1 MSLIEWRK
9 SVIKDFPIC
18 RNCKE
23 KTTGIDE
30 SMIIIG
36 VDTDNGK
43 VNNGFYS
50 EHKQCKPIIK
60 TFTRSNNE

>member
-9 SVIKDFPIC
+9 SVIKDYPIC

-23 KTTGIDE
+23 TTTGIDQA
-30 SMIIIG
+30 MIIIG
-36 VDTDNGK
+36 VDIDNGK
-43 VNNGFYS
+43 TNNSWYS
-50 EHKQCKPIIK
+50 QHKQCK